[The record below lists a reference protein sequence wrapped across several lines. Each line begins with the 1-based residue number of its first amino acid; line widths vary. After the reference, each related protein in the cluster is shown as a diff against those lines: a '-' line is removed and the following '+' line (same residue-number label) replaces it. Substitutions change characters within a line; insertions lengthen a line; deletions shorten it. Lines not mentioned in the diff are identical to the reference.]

1 MNPYK
6 ALNLPFRTREENFSR
21 PWGGYV
27 RIDESQTAEFIA
39 RYFPEEAAALL
50 EVQSTLSPKLLFV
63 EPGKRLSW
71 QYHHRRAE
79 IWTVVDGP
87 VGIARSLTD
96 AETPVESCAAGERI
110 VFAAGERHRLVG
122 LNKRGVVAEL
132 WRHLDP
138 QHPSDEEDIVRLQD
152 DFGR

>member
-1 MNPYK
+1 
-6 ALNLPFRTREENFSR
+6 
-21 PWGGYV
+21 
-27 RIDESQTAEFIA
+27 
-39 RYFPEEAAALL
+39 
-50 EVQSTLSPKLLFV
+50 
-63 EPGKRLSW
+63 
-71 QYHHRRAE
+71 
-79 IWTVVDGP
+79 

-96 AETPVESCAAGERI
+96 AETPVEPCAAGERI

-122 LNKRGVVAEL
+122 LDQRGVVAEL